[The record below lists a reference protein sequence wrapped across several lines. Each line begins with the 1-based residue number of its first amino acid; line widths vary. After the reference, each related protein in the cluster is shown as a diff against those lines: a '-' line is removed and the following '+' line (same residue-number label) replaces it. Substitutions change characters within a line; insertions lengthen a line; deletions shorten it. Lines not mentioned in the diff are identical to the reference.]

1 MPCFRAK
8 SAFGKPRRER
18 RQILAKGAGQA
29 RVGSS
34 HGHFDLTAAFRQ
46 PHFHTPVSTVDVELY
61 VSRRRRRLGW
71 FGARTGFRRGR
82 RPGLRRG

>member
-8 SAFGKPRRER
+8 SAFGKPRRED
-18 RQILAKGAGQA
+18 RQILAKRAGQA
-29 RVGSS
+29 RVGGP
-34 HGHFDLTAAFRQ
+34 HDHIDLAAAFRQ
-46 PHFHTPVSTVDVELY
+46 PHFHTPISTVHVELY
-61 VSRRRRRLGW
+61 VSRRRRRRGW